1 MARTNT
7 VVDNAM
13 LETALRETESAGVVK
28 THKELFVAVANLYSE
43 KVQGNATL
51 KTISANIVKNRIELM
66 GLTIALPM
74 GKRGRKTGSTG
85 SGRKSNW
92 QLRAEAKC
100 LSCQKGNAKRVA
112 SCGNAKCALHKDW
125 AGLTPDTPAV
135 APTVDTTPLAAPVVD
150 ATPAVDAPVVVSEAP
165 VPAPAVADLVTT

>member
-28 THKELFVAVANLYSE
+28 THKELFVTVAKLYSE

-66 GLTIALPM
+66 GLVIALPM
-74 GKRGRKTGSTG
+74 GRRGRKTGSTG
-85 SGRKSNW
+85 GGRKSNW

-125 AGLTPDTPAV
+125 DGFQKIVQPDNVIDVPVVVVETPVTVVDVPAV
-135 APTVDTTPLAAPVVD
+135 AEVATV
-150 ATPAVDAPVVVSEAP
+150 
-165 VPAPAVADLVTT
+165 

>member
-28 THKELFVAVANLYSE
+28 THKELFTAVANLYSE
-43 KVQGNATL
+43 RVQGNATL
-51 KTISANIVKNRIELM
+51 KTISANIVKNRIELL
-66 GLTIALPM
+66 GLVIALPK
-74 GKRGRKTGSTG
+74 GKKGRKTGSTG
-85 SGRKSNW
+85 GGRKSNW

-100 LSCQKGNAKRVA
+100 LSCQKGNAKRAA

-125 AGLTPDTPAV
+125 AGLIKIDVP
-135 APTVDTTPLAAPVVD
+135 AAPVVAD
-150 ATPAVDAPVVVSEAP
+150 ITATPVDAPVVVVEAP
-165 VPAPAVADLVTT
+165 AADVPVVAELATA